1 MLPVTSH
8 HLAALG
14 MLAPGAEAE
23 GVPMPPPHHL
33 LHAAT
38 APLDSQPSSASVALD
53 RYLHHAESQLPLLLH
68 DQSRAPAHHVRTTG
82 QRLPLAPLPGQCA
95 MPIQTSLSTAPFCA
109 QPPVVLQSAGARPP
123 LPPPSYRIKAIAQDP
138 DYTRQLD
145 RYDELLSEVAHD
157 LLGRPRDESPVTDA
171 SDPELA
177 AAASPKKNDHVSA
190 LSKLERSSQ
199 KLAAMRA
206 RQRGGS

>member
-1 MLPVTSH
+1 M
-8 HLAALG
+8 
-14 MLAPGAEAE
+14 
-23 GVPMPPPHHL
+23 
-33 LHAAT
+33 
-38 APLDSQPSSASVALD
+38 
-53 RYLHHAESQLPLLLH
+53 
-68 DQSRAPAHHVRTTG
+68 
-82 QRLPLAPLPGQCA
+82 
-95 MPIQTSLSTAPFCA
+95 
-109 QPPVVLQSAGARPP
+109 LQSAGARPP

-171 SDPELA
+171 SHPELA
-177 AAASPKKNDHVSA
+177 AAAPPKKNDHVSA